1 MFLGNVHFM
10 CFVASYLV
18 FVCYF
23 LLFAPALHYC
33 KACFFDISIL
43 LVSRV
48 RDRVSCDQ
56 STIFFPKLFFFF
68 FLPVFLYQSF
78 LLTANCSD
86 QRIIG
91 YINVILSHHVQP
103 IFNHKRQIYLFPS
116 FMLINFLVQTLQ
128 CAETL
133 NLFLFCV

>member
-33 KACFFDISIL
+33 KACFFSYFYL
-43 LVSRV
+43 ACVQSQ
-48 RDRVSCDQ
+48 DRVSCDQ
-56 STIFFPKLFFFF
+56 STIFFSKLFFFF
-68 FLPVFLYQSF
+68 FLPVLLYQSVSYLYLQF
-78 LLTANCSD
+78 NQNMTANCSD

-91 YINVILSHHVQP
+91 YIGVILSHLQLVVDV
-103 IFNHKRQIYLFPS
+103 NLKNQIELFPT
-116 FMLINFLVQTLQ
+116 FMLINLDATNVQKL
-128 CAETL
+128 
-133 NLFLFCV
+133 